1 MVINDMIR
9 NCKIKLLILL
19 LIFIAVSCKKKD
31 EQSPVV
37 TLKGDSFMTIVL
49 NSGFTD
55 PGADATDDIDG
66 IVTVETTGIVDTNFA
81 GTYYIVYTASDA
93 AGNTGET
100 IRTVVVRNEA
110 EIYSGDY
117 LATYFTTNDTSSYL
131 SAIEVSTTINKRL
144 WFGGF
149 SEYQNASVYADISDD
164 TVFFPAQNTQVG
176 FPSVIHKFEGTGL
189 IKNINDTVIFEIIY
203 SDSVSGNIQNGVL
216 VYKKI

>member
-1 MVINDMIR
+1 MIK
-9 NCKIKLLILL
+9 NSKKIIFLL
-19 LIFIAVSCKKKD
+19 LIISVFSCKKKD

-66 IVTVETTGIVDTNFA
+66 IITVETSGIVDTNFA

-93 AGNTGET
+93 AGNTGEAV
-100 IRTVVVRNEA
+100 RTVVVRNEA
-110 EIYSGDY
+110 EIYTGEY
-117 LATYFTTNDTSSYL
+117 LANYFTTTDTSSYL
-131 SAIEVSTTINKRL
+131 SSIDVSTTINKRL

-149 SEYQNASVYADISDD
+149 AEYQNASVYADISNDS
-164 TVFFPAQNTQVG
+164 VFFPAQNTQAG
-176 FPSVIHKFEGTGL
+176 FPYVIHKFKGSGL
-189 IKNINDTVIFEIIY
+189 IKNINDTVVFELIY